1 MASPSI
7 TGVRVIAP
15 SGPFD
20 RTLFFRGLGWLS
32 ERYRV
37 VWSRGVLERQSYLAG
52 TDQRRLDELNAALR
66 DPSARAVIGARGGYG
81 ATRICHLA
89 DFESLVRFPKWCV
102 GFSDFTALHLE
113 ASRLDVASMHA
124 ANLTALGR
132 GDQAQRELWLRTLE
146 RPLERRT
153 FDALRM
159 IAPGRASGTLAGGN
173 LSLLCAAAAA
183 GRLVLPRG
191 CLLVLEEVNEAPY
204 RLDRMLTSL
213 LVGGHLSRASGVCL
227 GNLTDGGRP
236 GLEREALEV
245 VSERLTPLGVPV
257 LAGLPIGHA
266 EVNHPLPLGLPGEL
280 CSEPPTLVVNPSGS
294 APGT

>member
-1 MASPSI
+1 
-7 TGVRVIAP
+7 V
-15 SGPFD
+15 
-20 RTLFFRGLGWLS
+20 
-32 ERYRV
+32 
-37 VWSRGVLERQSYLAG
+37 
-52 TDQRRLDELNAALR
+52 
-66 DPSARAVIGARGGYG
+66 RGGYG

-113 ASRLDVASMHA
+113 ASRLEVASMHA

-132 GDQAQRELWLRTLE
+132 ADAVQRALWIHSLE
-146 RPLERRT
+146 RPRERRT
-153 FDALRM
+153 FDTLRM

-183 GRLVLPRG
+183 GRLVLPQG
-191 CLLVLEEVNEAPY
+191 CLLMLEEVNEAPY
-204 RLDRMLTSL
+204 RIDRMLTSL

-227 GNLTDGGRP
+227 GSLTDGGRP
-236 GLEREALEV
+236 DLERGALEV
-245 VSERLTPLGVPV
+245 VRERLTPLGLPI

-266 EVNHPLPLGLPGEL
+266 DVNQPLPLGLPGEL

-294 APGT
+294 VHGA